1 MCDFFVYVH
10 FLLYLCGVI
19 IKRLSMKKSLLCL
32 FAGLLCCVSQ
42 AMADVTFRVNV
53 PEGTQ
58 HCYVVGALPELSNW
72 AAGSGVVM
80 TKVDGQNQFVVT
92 VAGITAADVSASE
105 GYKYVCGP
113 DWKYV
118 EVTASN
124 GEMAN
129 RKIVGNP
136 DVVAKWRNVYTA
148 IGIVEN
154 WEIAGKQY
162 PVQILL
168 PSNYDASK
176 EYNVTYM
183 FGRHQR
189 YRDAGSDTE
198 MGDRILYSDSWA
210 VADTVAAMEQR
221 GEEVGVVVVIYAQ
234 LPEFT
239 PWENEEY
246 MGTGAA
252 EEFLQGFVEDFKP
265 AFEAKYPIAQG
276 KEHCTIMGAD
286 VAGLF
291 AMYAS
296 LEYPELFGKCG
307 LFSPAIW
314 YNSQEMKEYAT
325 AYEKDL
331 AGTHVVMVST
341 TGDVAMTTDEVDYY
355 STWMESQGATVSEI
369 VVAGAHDDKT
379 WGKAVSAV
387 INNTTTTNKN
397 NNHSVWQQHSHTARE
412 AAAIEDYAAVTW
424 YFMKGE
430 GTTTLTCEGTATQK
444 GSFYK
449 DGKTATDAQILVKEI
464 PVDGKKYSYYWN
476 LNSGSQCD
484 GELLMAS
491 PKDIGFKNTRSTIS
505 WQRVAVFADGS
516 YEQSAASATNFKVNG
531 VTMAVGANYEVSA
544 QVSLSD
550 SKVVSVHY
558 GSVNSGSD
566 MGELVQA
573 TVSDNCLKA
582 QVVYSYLTNKLTV
595 TETAWGSSDI
605 DLAYMKVEP
614 AVVRPGTAAKLKVK
628 INEKNGYN
636 VKFRMNHNNQ
646 SSQAI
651 SLNAGENGEQ
661 VYTIAAPESGIY
673 GFYLD
678 IELNGNT
685 TKAHRAV
692 YLKVLDGQTR
702 MMTVMNPYKEVDW
715 ESIEHNKSNMH
726 THTIQSNDP
735 VDKFTTNYVV
745 DRYQAAGYKVLALSD
760 HDYNSYPWQL
770 FPQFMSGQ
778 EARDPEAMGMLA
790 VPGNELSKDNT
801 NSWEERTGG
810 QFNHHNDFFTGR
822 QGQEFASLQESYAYT
837 YVLGGMQIINH
848 PGQYWSLDH
857 SYSDSEK
864 NGPEWHAKNFK
875 DFPSLVGLEVY
886 NQGDRRSNDR
896 ILWDQILERTMPERP
911 VFGYSGDDTHNDDQ
925 LFRNYNYMLM
935 QELTTD
941 ELKDAMRKGESYFCY
956 EPKGSG
962 EGKAP
967 RISYID
973 VDEEEKTITIEAN
986 GMVKWIFGTD
996 KTSDAASSRRSTV
1009 VGIGNTF
1016 CYQGYQ
1022 GNYVRALITNEYGE
1036 TCTQP
1041 FGFANTS
1048 TVGVENVLTDQQMLL
1063 LLYPNPAQSYLS
1075 VFMNQWEEEDEIRV
1089 YDMQGKEVKRETVA
1103 GAHTMMQVGELQA
1116 GMYIVVAGKRTSKF
1130 VKE

>member
-1 MCDFFVYVH
+1 
-10 FLLYLCGVI
+10 
-19 IKRLSMKKSLLCL
+19 MKNSLLAIL
-32 FAGLLCCVSQ
+32 IGLLGSISSM
-42 AMADVTFRVNV
+42 MADVTFKVNV
-53 PEGTQ
+53 PEGTKQ
-58 HCYVVGALPELSNW
+58 CYVVGALPELSAW
-72 AAGSGVVM
+72 SAGAAVPMQRVG
-80 TKVDGQNQFVVT
+80 TANQFTVT
-92 VAGITAADVSASE
+92 IKGISAADVSASE

-136 DVVAKWRNVYTA
+136 DVVARWRNVYEA

-154 WEIAGKQY
+154 WTIAGKNY
-162 PVQILL
+162 PIQVLL
-168 PSNYDASK
+168 PSNYDNTK
-176 EYNVTYM
+176 QYNVTYM

-239 PWENEEY
+239 PWKNEEY

-314 YNSQEMKEYAT
+314 YNSQEMKEYAA

-341 TGDVAMTTDEVDYY
+341 TGDVAMTTDEMDYY
-355 STWMESQGATVSEI
+355 SAWMESQGAEVRKIE
-369 VVAGAHDDKT
+369 VAGAHDDKT

-387 INNTTTTNKN
+387 INNTTTTN
-397 NNHSVWQQHSHTARE
+397 HYSVWQQHSHTARE

-430 GTTTLTCEGTATQK
+430 GTTTLTCEGTPTQK

-449 DGKTATDAQILVKEI
+449 DGKTPTAAQMIVKEI
-464 PVDGKKYSYYWN
+464 PVDNKKYSYYWN

-484 GELLMAS
+484 GDLLMSS
-491 PKDIGFKNTRSTIS
+491 PKDIGFKNTRKTTS

-516 YEQSAASATNFKVNG
+516 YEQSAASSEHFKVNG
-531 VTMAVGANYEVSA
+531 TTMTIGNNYEVSA
-544 QVSLSD
+544 NVTLGD
-550 SKVVSVHY
+550 DKTISVHY

-745 DRYQAAGYKVLALSD
+745 DRYQAAGYKVLALTD

-962 EGKAP
+962 ESKAP

-1048 TVGVENVLTDQQMLL
+1048 TVGVENVQTDQQMLL

-1075 VFMNQWEEEDEIRV
+1075 VFMNQWKEEDEIRV
-1089 YDMQGKEVKRETVA
+1089 YDLQGKEVKRETVA